1 MLLIIN
7 KAVLPPFG
15 FFYKEIFMGK
25 KTISAAN
32 APKAIGPYSQAVRN
46 GSWAFISGCLPVD
59 PVTGELA
66 GGDVR
71 AQTQRV
77 LENLGEILK
86 ACKMD
91 FKHVL
96 KTTVFMTDL
105 SCFADMNEVYASFF
119 KDNPPA
125 RSTVQVS
132 ALPKGALVEIEAVAR
147 K

>member
-1 MLLIIN
+1 
-7 KAVLPPFG
+7 
-15 FFYKEIFMGK
+15 MGK
-25 KTISAAN
+25 KTVSTPN

-66 GGDVR
+66 GGDAR
-71 AQTQRV
+71 TQTQRA
-77 LENLGEILK
+77 LENMSQILK

-96 KTTVFMTDL
+96 KTTVFVTDL

-119 KDNPPA
+119 AENPPA

>member
-1 MLLIIN
+1 
-7 KAVLPPFG
+7 
-15 FFYKEIFMGK
+15 MGK
-25 KTISAAN
+25 RIITTAS

-46 GSWAFISGCLPVD
+46 GSWAFISGCLPSD
-59 PVTGELA
+59 PVTGELT
-66 GGDVR
+66 GGDIR
-71 AQTQRV
+71 TQTQRV
-77 LENLGEILK
+77 MENMAEILK

-96 KTTVFMTDL
+96 KTTVFVTNLAD
-105 SCFADMNEVYASFF
+105 FADMNEVYGQFF

-125 RSTVQVS
+125 RSTVQVA

>member
-1 MLLIIN
+1 MAKRI
-7 KAVLPPFG
+7 V
-15 FFYKEIFMGK
+15 
-25 KTISAAN
+25 AAPN
-32 APKAIGPYSQAVRN
+32 APKAIGPYAQAVRH

-59 PVTGELA
+59 PVTGEIS

-71 AQTQRV
+71 TQTQRL
-77 LENLGEILK
+77 LENMREVLK

-96 KTTVFMTDL
+96 KTTVFVTDL
-105 SCFADMNEVYASFF
+105 SFFADMNEVYANFF
-119 KDNPPA
+119 AENPPA
-125 RSTVQVS
+125 RSTVQVA

>member
-1 MLLIIN
+1 
-7 KAVLPPFG
+7 
-15 FFYKEIFMGK
+15 MGK
-25 KTISAAN
+25 KTISTPN

-66 GGDVR
+66 GGDAR
-71 AQTQRV
+71 TQTQRV
-77 LENLGEILK
+77 LENMGQILK
-86 ACKMD
+86 ACRMD

-96 KTTVFMTDL
+96 KTTVFVTDL

-119 KDNPPA
+119 AENPPA